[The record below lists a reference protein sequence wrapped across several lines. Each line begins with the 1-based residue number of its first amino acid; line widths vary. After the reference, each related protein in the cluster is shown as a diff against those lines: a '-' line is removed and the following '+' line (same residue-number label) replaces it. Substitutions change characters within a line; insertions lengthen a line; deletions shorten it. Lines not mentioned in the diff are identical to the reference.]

1 MSFIV
6 LLHGHASS
14 QVIFLTSVRSVDV
27 EIGFDFGEAG
37 WRGPWPLSCGASAPR
52 PLWQATLGHRLLQL
66 QDHAHT
72 HTTFVGAIGAI
83 AGCGAMVGCY
93 CLRSFTLMECNF
105 ANSTTHMLM
114 FDTSIRNKLIRFDLI
129 CKGLAMKGHCSRNRP
144 SRMRCLKRES

>member
-72 HTTFVGAIGAI
+72 HNIR
-83 AGCGAMVGCY
+83 GCHWCHCWVWCHGGMLLLEVIHAHGMQFCKQH
-93 CLRSFTLMECNF
+93 
-105 ANSTTHMLM
+105 NSYV
-114 FDTSIRNKLIRFDLI
+114 DV
-129 CKGLAMKGHCSRNRP
+129 
-144 SRMRCLKRES
+144 